1 MSRKKAAGVTYNEIL
16 DMAWELIAK
25 EGAQVSIQ
33 EIANAVGVSR
43 QSVYLHFKTR
53 GGLLMA
59 LVKRADDRFGIKED
73 FYSAMATSDPKLRFD
88 RCLAVWFDF
97 VVKIAPVANDLIRLR
112 KTDTEAAAA
121 WEGRMADLRE
131 WERELMSTLFEDGA
145 LADGWTVD
153 DATDFFWSVSSVQA
167 WDLLTG
173 DRGWSDT
180 KSAVVLRQALAHVLL
195 V

>member
-1 MSRKKAAGVTYNEIL
+1 MSRKKATGVTYNEIL
-16 DMAWELIAK
+16 DTAWDLIAK

-59 LVKRADDRFGIKED
+59 LVKRADERFSIKED
-73 FYSAMATSDPKLRFD
+73 FNSALKTPDPKLRFD
-88 RCLAVWFDF
+88 RCLVVWFDF

-112 KTDTEAAAA
+112 KTDAEAAAA
-121 WEGRMADLRE
+121 WEGRMVDLRE
-131 WERELMSTLFEDGA
+131 WERELMATIERDGA
-145 LADGWTVD
+145 LAEGWTVD
-153 DATDFFWSVSSVQA
+153 DATDVFWSASSVQS

-180 KSAVVLRQALAHVLL
+180 KSAEVLRKALARVLL